1 MPQTIQIKR
10 STSTASPSSLANG
23 ELAYSSDS
31 NKLFIGRPGGG
42 TGDIDAIGGK
52 LYTDMLDHTAGTLTA
67 SSAVLTDA
75 NSKVDAL
82 KTANLT
88 IGANS
93 ITSASGDVDIVAN
106 ANLDIDAS
114 TIDLSTQATEFKIKD
129 AHSTAFTIAEGSN
142 NYVTLNTTNGAEE
155 IRLNKAVNF
164 AGAFKFPTT
173 DGTNTQALLTNGSGV
188 VTWGDVTTVLNI
200 GGDSGTAAVS
210 QLIQTF
216 TVAGTD
222 PIDTVASGQ
231 TLTIS
236 VRDATA
242 TAKGVASF
250 DGTDFT
256 VSSGAVSVNAT
267 TLGTTA
273 MNPGATTSDIAG
285 LTSLGFGTNNIS
297 LTGTTVS
304 TGNNNNLNL
313 SPNGDGVVKVP
324 SGYKARSEF
333 DANTLVTKEYVDAL
347 KQALDI
353 KDSVTVATTANL
365 GYTYDNTAGTLT
377 ATSNGAV
384 TLDTSVALDTVGIR
398 VLVKDQSTGAQNGI
412 YSVTTVGDASTAI
425 VLTRTI
431 DANVASELTGGT
443 FVFVETGTAGGDN
456 GYVFTHDGTPT
467 LGTTNLTVS
476 QFSGAGQ
483 VIAGDGFSKS
493 GNELTVNVDN
503 KSIATSA
510 DALRIK
516 GIGGTAVGDLLVG
529 VAANG
534 GYSALAKPSGDHTAS
549 DYILSMTTAGVAKWG
564 NTLNGGTF

>member
-10 STSTASPSSLANG
+10 STSTAAPSSLAKG
-23 ELAYSSDS
+23 ELAYSDNSD
-31 NKLFIGRPGGG
+31 KLWIGAP
-42 TGDIDAIGGK
+42 DDSSVIAIGGK

-67 SSAVLTDA
+67 GNAILVDA
-75 NSKVDAL
+75 NSKVDQV

-106 ANLDIDAS
+106 ANLDIDAA
-114 TIDLSTQATEFKIKD
+114 TVDLSTQATEFKIKD
-129 AHSTAFTIAEGSN
+129 AESNAFTIAEGSN

-155 IRLNKAVNF
+155 IRLNKAVSF

-236 VRDATA
+236 ARDAT
-242 TAKGVASF
+242 TTTKGVASF

-267 TLGTTA
+267 TLGSTA
-273 MNPGATTSDIAG
+273 MNPGATTSDVAG
-285 LTSLGFGTNNIS
+285 LDSLAFGTNNIS

-304 TGNNNNLNL
+304 TGNNNNLTL
-313 SPNGDGVVKVP
+313 SPHGTGVVKVP
-324 SGYKARSEF
+324 SGYKDRSSF
-333 DANTLVTKEYVDAL
+333 DTNTLVTKEYVDAL

-353 KDSVTVATTANL
+353 KDSVKVATTANL
-365 GYTYDNTAGTLT
+365 GYTYDNSAGTLT

-443 FVFVETGTAGGDN
+443 FVFVETGNAGGDN

-493 GNELTVNVDN
+493 GNELTVNVDD
-503 KSIATSA
+503 KSIATSG

-516 GIGGTAVGDLLVG
+516 GIGGTAVGDVLVG

-534 GYSALAKPSGDHTAS
+534 GYSALAKPSGNHTAS

-564 NTLNGGTF
+564 NTIDGGTFS

>member
-106 ANLDIDAS
+106 ANLDIDAA
-114 TIDLSTQATEFKIKD
+114 TVDLSTQATEFKIKD
-129 AHSTAFTIAEGSN
+129 AESTAFTIAEGSN

-155 IRLNKAVNF
+155 IRLNKAVSF

-200 GGDSGTAAVS
+200 GGDTGTASVS

-216 TVAGTD
+216 TLAGTD

-236 VRDATA
+236 ARDATA
-242 TAKGVASF
+242 TTKGVASF
-250 DGTDFT
+250 DGTDFS

-267 TLGTTA
+267 TLGSTA
-273 MNPGATTSDIAG
+273 MNPGATTADVAG
-285 LTSLGFGTNNIS
+285 LTSLAFGTNNIS

-304 TGNNNNLNL
+304 TGNNNNLTL
-313 SPNGDGVVKVP
+313 SPHGTGVVKVP
-324 SGYKARSEF
+324 AGYKDRSSF
-333 DANTLVTKEYVDAL
+333 DTNTLVTKEYVDAL

-353 KDSVTVATTANL
+353 KDSVKVATTANL
-365 GYTYDNTAGTLT
+365 GYTYDNSAGTLT

-443 FVFVETGTAGGDN
+443 FVFVETGNAGGDN

-483 VIAGDGFSKS
+483 IEAGDGFSKS
-493 GNELTVNVDN
+493 GNELTVNVDD
-503 KSIATSA
+503 KSIATSG

-516 GIGGTAVGDLLVG
+516 GIGGTAVGDVLVG

-534 GYSALAKPSGDHTAS
+534 GYTALAKPSGDHTAS